1 MPTRLEWEDVQARY
15 KEAAQSC
22 IAAKEK
28 PAEVIEVIDDSSPDD
43 VGPSAAAE
51 NVDDK
56 NSVKQA
62 TVDGDV
68 SGDVEPIEEDSAA
81 PAVVVNPDSS
91 ITDKALTDNKKFIS
105 LLYHILSLR
114 SSHPLS
120 Q

>member
-62 TVDGDV
+62 TVDGDA
-68 SGDVEPIEEDSAA
+68 EPIEEDSAA